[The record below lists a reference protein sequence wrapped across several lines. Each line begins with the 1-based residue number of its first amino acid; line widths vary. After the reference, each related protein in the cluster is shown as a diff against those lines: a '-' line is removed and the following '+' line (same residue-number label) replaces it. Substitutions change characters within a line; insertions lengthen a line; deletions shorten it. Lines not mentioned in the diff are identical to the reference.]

1 MLGIRIGIVAAL
13 VCAAPGA
20 AGAAAEAPLA
30 DAVMRQDHEAVR
42 TLLAAGADLDAPRG
56 DGMTALHWAARHGD
70 LPTARRLLAADAD
83 VEAVTRL
90 GRHTPLHVAGRAGH
104 APVVAALLDHG
115 ADAEALTSAGA
126 APLHFAA
133 QSGSAGAV
141 EALLARGADPDAREA
156 RWGQTP
162 LMFAAGAARTEV
174 VAPLLRWG
182 ADPGLTATVVNIAAR
197 DASDRADSRQRRA
210 RLVAERAG
218 RSAGRRL
225 AAAST
230 WLRSGTANRAG
241 RSAGRR
247 LAAASAWLQSGTAE
261 RTGGTTG
268 RSRVAGS
275 AEPHSETAERATGRR
290 RVAGSAASRSGVAE
304 RAGGTTGRSRVA
316 GSAGPRTEAAE
327 RAGRTAERR
336 RAAGARWRRTGSAR
350 PRPAVPAPRRRPASP
365 RPAPADETDR
375 QEEPE
380 PLGYADLVGTH
391 GGLTALLLAARDGHA
406 DTAAALIAGGADVN
420 QVSAAD
426 GTSPLLI
433 AAINGHFDL
442 ALRLLKSGADP
453 RLASGAG
460 ATPLYGVLNMQW
472 APKARHPQPTDHLQQ
487 AASYLDVMRALIEAG
502 ADVNARLEKS
512 LWYTTYNRD
521 LLGVDRTGATAFWRA
536 AYALDVE
543 AMKLLLEY
551 GADSRLP
558 TVTTPV
564 RRLPAHPDPS
574 GLRPVPLGGPAVSPL
589 LAAAGVGH
597 GQGYAGNSHR
607 HVPGGW
613 LPAVRFLVEEVG
625 LDVHFRDHN
634 GYNAVHHAAA
644 RGDNALIRYL
654 VDRGVDVT
662 QVSRRGQTT
671 VDMANGP
678 VQRIQPYPDTI
689 ALLESL
695 GAKNNHRCLSC

>member
-1 MLGIRIGIVAAL
+1 MLRVRTGVL
-13 VCAAPGA
+13 LTLLCAASGPAKA
-20 AGAAAEAPLA
+20 AVDAPLA

-42 TLLAAGADLDAPRG
+42 ALLAAGADVDAPRG

-70 LPTARRLLAADAD
+70 LPTARRLLAAGVDL
-83 VEAVTRL
+83 EAVTRL
-90 GRHTPLHVAGRAGH
+90 GRHTSLHVASRAGH
-104 APVVAALLDHG
+104 APVIAALLEHR
-115 ADAEALTSAGA
+115 ADAEARTSAGA

-141 EALLARGADPDAREA
+141 EALLAHGADPDVREP

-162 LMFAAGAARTEV
+162 LMFAAGAARTAAV
-174 VAPLLRWG
+174 GPLLRWG
-182 ADPGLTATVVNIAAR
+182 ADPGITAAVVDISAR
-197 DASDRADSRQRRA
+197 NAFDQADSRRRRA
-210 RLVAERAG
+210 RVAAARVG
-218 RSAGRRL
+218 QSAGRD
-225 AAAST
+225 
-230 WLRSGTANRAG
+230 
-241 RSAGRR
+241 
-247 LAAASAWLQSGTAE
+247 
-261 RTGGTTG
+261 
-268 RSRVAGS
+268 
-275 AEPHSETAERATGRR
+275 PRR
-290 RVAGSAASRSGVAE
+290 RF
-304 RAGGTTGRSRVA
+304 RARRPGR
-316 GSAGPRTEAAE
+316 PQ
-327 RAGRTAERR
+327 
-336 RAAGARWRRTGSAR
+336 
-350 PRPAVPAPRRRPASP
+350 PRPAPPASYRRPASP
-365 RPAPADETDR
+365 RRAPSAEADG

-406 DTAAALIAGGADVN
+406 DTALSLIAGGADVN

-442 ALRLLKSGADP
+442 ALRLLESGADP
-453 RLASGAG
+453 TLASAAG
-460 ATPLYGVLNMQW
+460 ATPLYGVLNMHW

-487 AASYLDVMRALIEAG
+487 TASYLDVMRALLEAG
-502 ADVNARLEKS
+502 ADVDARLEKS

-521 LLGVDRTGATAFWRA
+521 LLGVERAGATAFWRA
-536 AYALDVE
+536 AYGLDVE
-543 AMKLLLEY
+543 AMRLLLEH
-551 GADSRLP
+551 GSDPHLP
-558 TVTTPV
+558 TVTVPT
-564 RRLPAHPDPS
+564 RRLLAHPDPS
-574 GLRPVPLGGPAVSPL
+574 GLPPVRLGGPAVSPL
-589 LAAAGVGH
+589 LAASGVGY

-644 RGDNALIRYL
+644 RGDNELIRYL
-654 VDRGVDVT
+654 VNGGVDVT
-662 QVSRRGQTT
+662 EISRRGQTT

-678 VQRIQPYPDTI
+678 VQRIQPFPDTI

>member
-1 MLGIRIGIVAAL
+1 MLRIGIGVFAAL
-13 VCAAPGA
+13 LCATPGT
-20 AGAAAEAPLA
+20 AGAAVDAPLA
-30 DAVMRQDHEAVR
+30 DAAMRRDHEAVR
-42 TLLAAGADLDAPRG
+42 ALLAAGADVDAPLG

-70 LPTARRLLAADAD
+70 LRIARRLLAAGAD
-83 VEAVTRL
+83 REAVTRL
-90 GRHTPLHVAGRAGH
+90 GRHTPLHVAGRAGR
-104 APVVAALLDHG
+104 APMVAALLAAG
-115 ADAEALTSAGA
+115 ADAEALTSTGA

-133 QSGSAGAV
+133 QSGSAAAV
-141 EALLARGADPDAREA
+141 EALLAHGADPDVREP

-174 VAPLLRWG
+174 VEPLLRSG
-182 ADPGLTATVVNIAAR
+182 ADPAITATVVDISAR
-197 DASDRADSRQRRA
+197 NESDLADSRRRRA
-210 RLVAERAG
+210 RA
-218 RSAGRRL
+218 
-225 AAAST
+225 
-230 WLRSGTANRAG
+230 
-241 RSAGRR
+241 
-247 LAAASAWLQSGTAE
+247 
-261 RTGGTTG
+261 
-268 RSRVAGS
+268 
-275 AEPHSETAERATGRR
+275 
-290 RVAGSAASRSGVAE
+290 
-304 RAGGTTGRSRVA
+304 
-316 GSAGPRTEAAE
+316 AAE
-327 RAGRTAERR
+327 RAGRTAERGQAAGSAGPRSDAAEPARRTAERRGAVGATGQPAGAAERAGRTAERGAAVSAGPRSDAAEPAGRTAGRRFAAAPRSR
-336 RAAGARWRRTGSAR
+336 RAGPDRQRAATPSPYRQ
-350 PRPAVPAPRRRPASP
+350 PATP
-365 RPAPADETDR
+365 RPAPTAETDQ

-406 DTAAALIAGGADVN
+406 DTAAALLAGGADIN
-420 QVSAAD
+420 QTSAAD
-426 GTSPLLI
+426 GTSPLLV

-442 ALRLLKSGADP
+442 ALRLLDAGADP
-453 RLASGAG
+453 RLASTAG

-487 AASYLDVMRALIEAG
+487 AASYLDVMRALLEAG

-521 LLGVDRTGATAFWRA
+521 LLGVDRAGATAFWRA
-536 AYALDVE
+536 AYALDIE
-543 AMKLLLEY
+543 AMKLLLAY
-551 GADSRLP
+551 GANPRLP

-613 LPAVRFLVEEVG
+613 LPAVRFLVEDVG

-678 VQRIQPYPDTI
+678 VQRIQPFPDTI

>member
-1 MLGIRIGIVAAL
+1 MSDKALPRTVGGLEKTMLRIGIGVLAAL
-13 VCAAPGA
+13 LCAAPGA
-20 AGAAAEAPLA
+20 AWAAVDAPLA
-30 DAVMRQDHEAVR
+30 DAAMRRDHEAVR
-42 TLLAAGADLDAPRG
+42 TLLATGADVDTPLG

-70 LPTARRLLAADAD
+70 LRIARRLLAAGAD
-83 VEAVTRL
+83 REAVTRL
-90 GRHTPLHVAGRAGH
+90 GRHTPLHVAGRAGR
-104 APVVAALLDHG
+104 APVVAALLAAG
-115 ADAEALTSAGA
+115 ADAEALTSTGT

-133 QSGSAGAV
+133 QSGNAAAV
-141 EALLARGADPDAREA
+141 EALLAHGADPDVREP

-174 VAPLLRWG
+174 VEPLLRWG
-182 ADPGLTATVVNIAAR
+182 ADPGITATVVDISAR
-197 DASDRADSRQRRA
+197 NESDLADSRRRRA
-210 RLVAERAG
+210 RA
-218 RSAGRRL
+218 
-225 AAAST
+225 
-230 WLRSGTANRAG
+230 
-241 RSAGRR
+241 
-247 LAAASAWLQSGTAE
+247 
-261 RTGGTTG
+261 
-268 RSRVAGS
+268 
-275 AEPHSETAERATGRR
+275 
-290 RVAGSAASRSGVAE
+290 
-304 RAGGTTGRSRVA
+304 
-316 GSAGPRTEAAE
+316 AAE
-327 RAGRTAERR
+327 RAGRTAERGQAAGSAGSRPDAAEPAGRTAGRRFAAAPRSR
-336 RAAGARWRRTGSAR
+336 RAG
-350 PRPAVPAPRRRPASP
+350 PDRRRPATPSPYRRPATP
-365 RPAPADETDR
+365 RPAPTAETDQ

-406 DTAAALIAGGADVN
+406 DTAAALLAGGADIN
-420 QVSAAD
+420 QTSAAD
-426 GTSPLLI
+426 GTSPLLV

-442 ALRLLKSGADP
+442 ALRFLDAGADP
-453 RLASGAG
+453 RLASAAG

-487 AASYLDVMRALIEAG
+487 AASYLDVMRALLKAG

-536 AYALDVE
+536 AYALDIE
-543 AMKLLLEY
+543 AMKLLLAY
-551 GADSRLP
+551 GADPRLP

-678 VQRIQPYPDTI
+678 VQRIQPFPDTI

>member
-1 MLGIRIGIVAAL
+1 MLRIGIGVLAAL
-13 VCAAPGA
+13 LCAAPGA
-20 AGAAAEAPLA
+20 AWAAVDAPLA
-30 DAVMRQDHEAVR
+30 DAAMRRDHEAVR
-42 TLLAAGADLDAPRG
+42 ALLATGVDIDAPLG

-70 LPTARRLLAADAD
+70 LQTARRLLAAGAD
-83 VEAVTRL
+83 REAVTRL
-90 GRHTPLHVAGRAGH
+90 GRHTPLHVAGRAGR
-104 APVVAALLDHG
+104 APVIAALLAAG
-115 ADAEALTSAGA
+115 ADAEARTSAGA

-133 QSGSAGAV
+133 QSGSAAAV
-141 EALLARGADPDAREA
+141 EALLAHGADPDVREP

-174 VAPLLRWG
+174 VEPLLRWG
-182 ADPGLTATVVNIAAR
+182 ADPGITATVVDISAR
-197 DASDRADSRQRRA
+197 NESDLADSRRRRA
-210 RLVAERAG
+210 RA
-218 RSAGRRL
+218 
-225 AAAST
+225 
-230 WLRSGTANRAG
+230 
-241 RSAGRR
+241 
-247 LAAASAWLQSGTAE
+247 
-261 RTGGTTG
+261 
-268 RSRVAGS
+268 
-275 AEPHSETAERATGRR
+275 
-290 RVAGSAASRSGVAE
+290 
-304 RAGGTTGRSRVA
+304 
-316 GSAGPRTEAAE
+316 AAE
-327 RAGRTAERR
+327 RAGRTAERAGRTAERGRATGSAGPRSDAAERAGRSVERRFAAAPRLRRAGPDRR
-336 RAAGARWRRTGSAR
+336 RAATPSPYRQ
-350 PRPAVPAPRRRPASP
+350 PATP
-365 RPAPADETDR
+365 RPAPTAETDQ

-406 DTAAALIAGGADVN
+406 DTAAALLADGADIN
-420 QVSAAD
+420 QTSAAD
-426 GTSPLLI
+426 GTSPLLV

-442 ALRLLKSGADP
+442 ALRLLDAGADP
-453 RLASGAG
+453 RLASAAG

-487 AASYLDVMRALIEAG
+487 AASYLDVMRALLEAG

-536 AYALDVE
+536 AYALDIE
-543 AMKLLLEY
+543 AMKLLLAY
-551 GADSRLP
+551 GADPRLP

-613 LPAVRFLVEEVG
+613 LPAVRFLVEDVG

-654 VDRGVDVT
+654 VDQGVDVT

-678 VQRIQPYPDTI
+678 VQRIQPFPDTI
-689 ALLESL
+689 ALLETL

>member
-1 MLGIRIGIVAAL
+1 MPGIRIGVLATL
-13 VCAAPGA
+13 LCATAGA
-20 AGAAAEAPLA
+20 AGAAVDAPLA
-30 DAVMRQDHEAVR
+30 DAAMRRDHEAVR
-42 TLLAAGADLDAPRG
+42 TLLAAGADPDAPLG

-70 LPTARRLLAADAD
+70 LRTARRLLAAGAD
-83 VEAVTRL
+83 REAVTRL
-90 GRHTPLHVAGRAGH
+90 GRHTPLHVAGRASH
-104 APVVAALLDHG
+104 APMVAALLAAG
-115 ADAEALTSAGA
+115 ADAEARTSAGA

-133 QSGSAGAV
+133 QSGSAAAV
-141 EALLARGADPDAREA
+141 EALLAHGADPDVREP

-162 LMFAAGAARTEV
+162 LMFAAGGARTEV

-182 ADPGLTATVVNIAAR
+182 ADPGITATVVDISAR
-197 DASDRADSRQRRA
+197 NESDLADSRRRRA
-210 RLVAERAG
+210 R
-218 RSAGRRL
+218 
-225 AAAST
+225 AA
-230 WLRSGTANRAG
+230 
-241 RSAGRR
+241 
-247 LAAASAWLQSGTAE
+247 AE
-261 RTGGTTG
+261 RTG
-268 RSRVAGS
+268 R
-275 AEPHSETAERATGRR
+275 TAERGQA
-290 RVAGSAASRSGVAE
+290 
-304 RAGGTTGRSRVA
+304 A
-316 GSAGPRTEAAE
+316 GSAGPRSDAAE
-327 RAGRTAERR
+327 RAGRPAERRFATAPRSRRPGPDRR
-336 RAAGARWRRTGSAR
+336 RAATPSPYRQ
-350 PRPAVPAPRRRPASP
+350 PATP
-365 RPAPADETDR
+365 RPAPAAETDQ

-406 DTAAALIAGGADVN
+406 DTAAALLAGGADIN
-420 QVSAAD
+420 QTSAAD
-426 GTSPLLI
+426 GTSPLLV

-442 ALRLLKSGADP
+442 ALRFLDAGADP
-453 RLASGAG
+453 RLASAAG

-487 AASYLDVMRALIEAG
+487 AASYLDVMRALLKAG

-536 AYALDVE
+536 AYALDIE
-543 AMKLLLEY
+543 AMKLLLAY
-551 GADSRLP
+551 GADPRLP

-613 LPAVRFLVEEVG
+613 LPAVRFLVEDVG

-678 VQRIQPYPDTI
+678 VQRIQPFPDTI